1 MIRDK
6 TILLFAVLIQ
16 VAMAQENY
24 CHDEE
29 VNAYWD
35 DLAIRAVDHT
45 DVINLYKL
53 RKKLCAQIDADEI
66 SVEDATAKFE
76 HERRRVMDALE
87 RGKF

>member
-1 MIRDK
+1 
-6 TILLFAVLIQ
+6 LLYKA
-16 VAMAQENY
+16 AYAQENY

-29 VNAYWD
+29 VNADWD

-53 RKKLCAQIDADEI
+53 RKNLCAQIDNGEITIDE
-66 SVEDATAKFE
+66 ATEQFE
-76 HERRRVMDALE
+76 YERKRVVDALE

>member
-24 CHDEE
+24 CHDEDA
-29 VNAYWD
+29 NAYWD
-35 DLAIRAVDHT
+35 DLAIRAVDHS

-53 RKKLCAQIDADEI
+53 RKELCAQIDSGELTVDE
-66 SVEDATAKFE
+66 ATETFE
-76 HERRRVMDALE
+76 HERKRVVDALE